1 MLFKVNV
8 EYFDGS
14 NVENFDYGYYDDY
27 EKAKEVADKIKENC
41 CVRLST
47 PTTSGIDYV
56 VKCPIANV
64 TINEID
70 GLNRPFMIG
79 RFSNE

>member
-14 NVENFDYGYYDDY
+14 NVENYDYGYYDSI
-27 EKAKEVADKIKENC
+27 EMARGVADLIRENC
-41 CVRLST
+41 FILIYIESK
-47 PTTSGIDYV
+47 GL

-64 TINEID
+64 TIDEMS
-70 GLNRPFMIG
+70 GFNRPFMIG
-79 RFSNE
+79 RFSNED